1 MWSATT
7 TVSQR
12 VTHQSEWRRCSLVH
26 LARGVGSSAPSG
38 GSRWWVGRSFHSHS
52 VHIFMFVL
60 FKFLALHRALDTRE
74 GCHWWARLCIAV
86 SLSRDLYWSRKKD
99 NSERLWNRDYLYKPV
114 QIFCFFSISHKTIEH
129 GNRPLS
135 PTCPCW
141 SDATSALVPPA
152 CIWPV
157 SL

>member
-1 MWSATT
+1 MISNNNC
-7 TVSQR
+7 VPES
-12 VTHQSEWRRCSLVH
+12 HSPEWMKKV
-26 LARGVGSSAPSG
+26 LASAPCEGRRKQCSK
-38 GSRWWVGRSFHSHS
+38 WWVGRSFHSHS
-52 VHIFMFVL
+52 VYIFMFVL
-60 FKFLALHRALDTRE
+60 FKFLALHRALETRE